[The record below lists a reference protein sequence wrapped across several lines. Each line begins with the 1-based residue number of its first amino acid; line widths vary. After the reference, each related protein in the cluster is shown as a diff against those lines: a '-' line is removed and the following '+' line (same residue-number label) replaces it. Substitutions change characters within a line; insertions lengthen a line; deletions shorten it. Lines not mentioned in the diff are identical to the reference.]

1 MAYWKIVKKS
11 KHNVVKKTN
20 IMVRVVHFYR
30 RVGSNS
36 TKKHFKSKTQRS
48 FKTKFKIL
56 MQFILFRQ
64 PPTIAFYTSLVK
76 SIGTRSINTTYLE
89 S

>member
-1 MAYWKIVKKS
+1 
-11 KHNVVKKTN
+11 
-20 IMVRVVHFYR
+20 
-30 RVGSNS
+30 
-36 TKKHFKSKTQRS
+36 
-48 FKTKFKIL
+48 